1 MYVLTVPPI
10 PESQSVVDY
19 VADGARIATILLIWG
34 LIAAFFSHGLTE
46 FTSSFERVLTQLG
59 GLFAIVGVL
68 NAILFIFY
76 RTADY
81 WHEIA

>member
-1 MYVLTVPPI
+1 VLTVPPI
-10 PESQSVVDY
+10 PESQSVADY

-46 FTSSFERVLTQLG
+46 FTNSFERVLTQLG
-59 GLFAIVGVL
+59 RLFAIVGIL

-76 RTADY
+76 RTADH
-81 WHEIA
+81 WHDIA

>member
-1 MYVLTVPPI
+1 VLTVPPI

-81 WHEIA
+81 WHEAA